1 MKNVAVINDA
11 DVFFLIL
18 FFINI
23 SHSLD
28 NFIYKK
34 KLSFLIVSLCFSLKK
49 EKIDEG
55 NLKKSSN

>member
-34 KLSFLIVSLCFSLKK
+34 KIKLFDCLTLFLSK
-49 EKIDEG
+49 ERK
-55 NLKKSSN
+55 NR